1 MTERN
6 DKKDAP
12 AGRKGKDGVGL
23 KAAKILIVDDELNM
37 RLVLKAMLKKEG
49 YEVVTATDGL
59 DALRILREEKIAV
72 VATDLKMPHLD
83 GMGLL
88 DRIMQED
95 PALPVIILTAYGTV
109 ANAVDALKKGAFD
122 YITKPFEQDEL
133 KTLILK
139 AVKTRMSNDRDL
151 SAASGDN
158 IPFRI
163 VGDSSRMAEI
173 HEIIRKVSPT
183 MTTVLITGET
193 GTGKE
198 LIARSIHLNST
209 RNKQPFIKINC
220 AAIAENLVES
230 ELFGY
235 EKGAFTGA
243 VTAKPGRFELAH
255 RGTLFLDEVG
265 EIPREM
271 QAKLLQ
277 AIQDQNFER
286 VGGIKTVS
294 VDVRLIA
301 ATNRNLVQTVKEGK
315 FREDL
320 FYRLNVFPIHIPPLR
335 ERTEDIPP
343 LTDYFIEKFN
353 RKLGSKVEG
362 IDPEVRDCFLAYP
375 WPGNIRELE
384 HLVERMI
391 LMAEGPSL
399 TLKLVPPEITN
410 AASEPNLS
418 NGEPAEIPGHDVLK
432 SHMEQ
437 MERQIIARCLDEC
450 DGNVTRAAER
460 LGLSRKGLQLK
471 MIKHRLRKQEE

>member
-1 MTERN
+1 LTEKNER
-6 DKKDAP
+6 KETP
-12 AGRKGKDGVGL
+12 TGRRGKDGAG

-37 RLVLKAMLKKEG
+37 RLVLRAMLKKEG
-49 YEVVTATDGL
+49 YDVVTAADGL
-59 DALRILREEKIAV
+59 EALQHLKEEKIAV
-72 VATDLKMPHLD
+72 VATDLKMPRLD

-88 DRIMQED
+88 DRIMQDD

-109 ANAVDALKKGAFD
+109 SNAVDALKKGAFD
-122 YITKPFEQDEL
+122 YLTKPFEQDEL
-133 KTLILK
+133 KTVILK

-151 SAASGDN
+151 STASGEEN
-158 IPFRI
+158 PYKI
-163 VGDSSRMAEI
+163 VGASARMEEI

-198 LIARSIHLNST
+198 LIARAIHSNST

-286 VGGIKTVS
+286 VGGTKTVS

-301 ATNRNLVQTVKEGK
+301 ATNKNLAQTVKGGG

-335 ERTEDIPP
+335 ERNEDILP
-343 LTDYFIEKFN
+343 LADYFIQKFN
-353 RKLGSKVEG
+353 RKLGRKVEG
-362 IDPEVRDCFLAYP
+362 LESEVKDCLLAYP

-384 HLVERMI
+384 HLIERMI
-391 LMAEGPSL
+391 LMAEGTSL
-399 TLKLVPPEITN
+399 TLKLVPPEITT
-410 AASEPNLS
+410 AACEPNPA
-418 NGEPAEIPGHDVLK
+418 NGEAAGLAGHDALK

-437 MERQIIARCLDEC
+437 MERQIIARCLEEC
-450 DGNVTRAAER
+450 GGNVTRAAEQ

>member
-1 MTERN
+1 M
-6 DKKDAP
+6 KP
-12 AGRKGKDGVGL
+12 
-23 KAAKILIVDDELNM
+23 AKILVVDDELNM

-49 YEVVTATDGL
+49 YEVVTAADGEE
-59 DALRILREEKIAV
+59 ALRILKEEKIAV
-72 VATDLKMPHLD
+72 VATDLKMPRLD

-88 DRIMQED
+88 DRIMQDD
-95 PALPVIILTAYGTV
+95 PSLPVIILTAYGTV

-122 YITKPFEQDEL
+122 YLTKPFEQDEL
-133 KTLILK
+133 KTVILK
-139 AVKTRMSNDRDL
+139 AIKTRQLGDRDL
-151 SAASGDN
+151 SAPPGDVDRY
-158 IPFRI
+158 RI
-163 VGDSSRMAEI
+163 IGSSSRMAEI

-183 MTTVLITGET
+183 TTTVLITGET

-198 LIARSIHLNST
+198 LVARAIHRHSS
-209 RNKQPFIKINC
+209 RSEQPFIKINC

-243 VTAKPGRFELAH
+243 VTTKPGRFELAH

-265 EIPREM
+265 EIPRDM

-286 VGGIKTVS
+286 VGGLKNIS

-301 ATNRNLVQTVKEGK
+301 ATNRNLTQEVKEGK

-335 ERTEDIPP
+335 ERTEDILP
-343 LTDYFIEKFN
+343 LTAHFLEKFN
-353 RKLGSKVEG
+353 RKLKTQVEG
-362 IDPEVRDCFLAYP
+362 LSPEVRDCLIAYP

-384 HLVERMI
+384 HLVERMV
-391 LMAEGPSL
+391 LMAEGPIL
-399 TLKLVPPEITN
+399 TMAVVPPEILREARESH
-410 AASEPNLS
+410 AAAPDATET
-418 NGEPAEIPGHDVLK
+418 PGRDVLK
-432 SHMEQ
+432 SHMEE
-437 MERQIIARCLDEC
+437 MEKQIIARCLEEC

-471 MIKHRLRKQEE
+471 MIKHRLRKREEG